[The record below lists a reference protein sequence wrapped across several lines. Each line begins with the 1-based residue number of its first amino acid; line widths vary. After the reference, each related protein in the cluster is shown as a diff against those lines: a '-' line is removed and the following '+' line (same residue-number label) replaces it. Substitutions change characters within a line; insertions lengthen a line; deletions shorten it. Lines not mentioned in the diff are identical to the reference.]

1 MSGRPNFYILLELDP
16 GIDDLQAIERRLVEK
31 QRRWSQDST
40 QGNPA
45 DQRKA
50 SVNLK
55 LIDDIRTTL
64 SNPESRREE
73 ARIAR
78 VELGRLTEAR
88 GKELDGKLSL
98 LLATKG
104 KCSIEAIRLL
114 VKQLEGAFTEQQ
126 VVERLRQAGIS
137 IADETSRPKQHTKE
151 RLDPAVDSNIRRNIE
166 HLGLKSLYD
175 LLKMTPRS
183 SPQSLWDCAN
193 EMNQQ
198 ILAVGKTDPD
208 SSARKELYGFCL
220 AFFRDEREK
229 EKYDNTLALESLK
242 QLDGD
247 IDFLGAKDKFL
258 DLAQQAAL
266 IERARERG
274 VPAADARE
282 YLAEHAAKRK
292 WNMQPAAQATP
303 QPQAR
308 LCGYCY
314 KLSPSGA
321 DGHCPHCG
329 EALVVPC
336 PRCSAPTPTQDPSC
350 SRCGCHTGDAPVV
363 TALFREAE
371 VLGKSHDYEGAI
383 KRLDRTLVYWPDWPA
398 ALAQRKLWEGHSQ
411 IRDACII
418 EARGLANS
426 GKMLAASEALVRLE
440 VEHGWQDQELRQ
452 RVSAAIQKARQAAE
466 RGDVHR
472 RASKEDEALEEY
484 SVALSMCGDLE
495 AARHALSLIP
505 PRTPEGLKVAAMQRS
520 FSLNWQEV
528 KTRRGVE
535 YKVLR
540 KVGGVPSSDADGEV
554 LACLPGTRFDDLTA
568 STGVAWHYAVYA
580 VRDGVASSD
589 AARSGPH
596 LLTAEVEAIKVH
608 SVDGQVMLSWQP
620 PAGARRVE
628 VWRSSGTP
636 PTSPGDG
643 RRVTV
648 SGNSAVDTNLVNG
661 STYLYQLFVVF
672 DHPGLAGGEIL
683 TQGTT
688 VSAVPA
694 APPTPVVDMQVRVAG
709 KLAIL
714 TWTPVRG
721 ASVQIRYST
730 DPLPLVQGTVFSPG
744 EVSRYGVLA
753 TNTDTA
759 SAQIALTSPGTVYFV
774 PFSVTDAIA
783 VAGKV
788 VSLSNVD
795 NVTGCSARSTDRHII
810 LQWTWPAGIEEALIR
825 YDFNKAPAEPQG
837 GDAPRLRVTRAEY
850 ERAGYWELKV
860 DTPQSH
866 HFTIFARGAGMEAYS
881 SGVGVVA
888 SMGKAVSVNYRVVVR
903 RNLYPRRIREAWVE
917 LTSDECRSL
926 PGLELRHQR
935 GQPPVFQT
943 DGQSLVNLPSLDLKD
958 GRARIDIP
966 QAGWDPDT
974 YIKLF
979 LTDPSQA
986 SQVRLLPSRKENLLV
1001 N

>member
-1 MSGRPNFYILLELDP
+1 VSGRPNFYLLLELDP
-16 GIDDLQAIERRLVEK
+16 AIEDFATIERRLVEK

-50 SVNLK
+50 SLYLK
-55 LIDDIRTTL
+55 LIEDIRTTL

-78 VELGRLTEAR
+78 VELGRLTEER
-88 GKELDGKLSL
+88 GKELDEKLSL

-104 KCSIEAIRLL
+104 KCSIEAVRLL
-114 VKQLEGAFTEQQ
+114 VKQLAGAFTEQQ

-137 IADETSRPKQHTKE
+137 IADETSRPKKHTKE

-166 HLGLKSLYD
+166 HLDLKSLYD

-183 SPQSLWDCAN
+183 SPQSLRDRAN
-193 EMNQQ
+193 ELNQQ
-198 ILAVGKTDPD
+198 SLAVGKTDPD

-220 AFFRDEREK
+220 AFFHDEREK
-229 EKYDNTLALESLK
+229 EKYDNTLAIESLK

-266 IERARERG
+266 IERAREHG
-274 VPAADARE
+274 VPTDDARE
-282 YLAEHAAKRK
+282 YLVEHAAKRK
-292 WNMQPAAQATP
+292 WNMQPA
-303 QPQAR
+303 QPAAHAEAR
-308 LCGYCY
+308 LCGYCN
-314 KLSPSGA
+314 KLSPAGA
-321 DGHCPHCG
+321 AGHCPHCG

-336 PRCSAPTPTQDPSC
+336 PRCGAPTPTQDQSC
-350 SRCGCHTGDAPVV
+350 SKCGCHTGDAPVV
-363 TALFREAE
+363 TALFKEAE
-371 VLGKSHDYEGAI
+371 VMGKSHDYEGAI
-383 KRLDRTLVYWPDWPA
+383 KRLDRTLVYWPDWPEA
-398 ALAQRKLWEGHSQ
+398 VAQRKLWEAQ
-411 IRDACII
+411 LQTRDANLM
-418 EARGLANS
+418 EARTLANT
-426 GKMLAASEALVRLE
+426 GKMLAASDALARLE
-440 VEHGWQDQELRQ
+440 FEHGLHDHELRQ
-452 RVSAAIQKARQAAE
+452 RVVAVIQKARQAAE
-466 RGDVHR
+466 RGDVYR
-472 RASKEDEALEEY
+472 RDRKDEEALEEY
-484 SVALSMCGDLE
+484 SVALRLCADLE
-495 AARHALSLIP
+495 AARQALSSIP
-505 PRTPEGLKVAAMQRS
+505 PPAPQGLKVAAIQRS
-520 FSLNWQEV
+520 FSLSWQEI

-540 KVGGVPSSDADGEV
+540 RAGGVPANDTDGEV
-554 LACLPGTRFDDLTA
+554 LARLAGTRFDDLTA

-580 VRDGVASSD
+580 IRDGVASSD

-596 LLTAEVEAIKVH
+596 QLTAEVEAIKVH
-608 SVDGQVMLSWQP
+608 SVDRQVMLSWQP

-628 VWRSSGTP
+628 VWRSIGTAP
-636 PTSPGDG
+636 MSPGEG
-643 RRVTV
+643 LRVTV

-661 STYLYQLFVVF
+661 STYLYRLFVVF
-672 DHPGLAGGEIL
+672 DHPGLSGAEIL

-694 APPTPVVDMQVRVAG
+694 APPTPVADMQVRIVG

-714 TWTPVRG
+714 TWTPVLG

-744 EVSRYGVLA
+744 EVSRYGSLA

-759 SAQIALTSPGTVYFV
+759 TAQITLTAPGTIYFV

-783 VAGKV
+783 VAGRV

-795 NVTGCSARSTDRHII
+795 SVSGCSARSTDRHII
-810 LQWTWPAGIEEALIR
+810 LQWTWPAGIEEVLIR
-825 YDFNKAPAEPQG
+825 YAFDQAPAEAQG
-837 GDAPRLRVTRAEY
+837 GAAPRLRVTRAEY

-866 HFTIFARGAGMEAYS
+866 HFTIFARGAGIEAYS
-881 SGVGVVA
+881 PGVRVVA

-903 RNLYPRRIREAWVE
+903 RNLFPRRIREAWVE
-917 LTSDECRSL
+917 LSSDECRSL
-926 PGLELRHQR
+926 PGLELRSQR
-935 GQPPVFQT
+935 REPPVFQT
-943 DGQSLVNLPSLDLKD
+943 DGQSLVNLSGIDLQN

-966 QAGWDPDT
+966 PVGWGPDT
-974 YIKLF
+974 YVKLF
-979 LTDPSQA
+979 LTDSGQA
-986 SQVRLLPSRKENLLV
+986 SQVRLLPSRKEDLLV

>member
-1 MSGRPNFYILLELDP
+1 MSGRPNFFLLLELDP
-16 GIDDLQAIERRLVEK
+16 SIEDLQAIEQRLVEK
-31 QRRWSQDST
+31 QRRWAQDSS
-40 QGNPA
+40 QGIPA
-45 DQRKA
+45 DRRKT
-50 SVNLK
+50 SFYLT
-55 LIDDIRTTL
+55 LIKEIRITL
-64 SNPESRREE
+64 TDPESRREE

-78 VELGRLTEAR
+78 VELDRLTDAR
-88 GKELDGKLSL
+88 GKELDAKLSL
-98 LLATKG
+98 LRAEG
-104 KCSIEAIRLL
+104 KCSMEAVRL
-114 VKQLEGAFTEQQ
+114 VIKQLNGAFSEQQ
-126 VVERLRQAGIS
+126 VVERLRQAGIA
-137 IADETSRPKQHTKE
+137 IADEKGSPKKNAKE
-151 RLDPAVDSNIRRNIE
+151 QLDPAVDSNIRSNLE

-193 EMNQQ
+193 GLNQQ
-198 ILAVGKTDPD
+198 ILAGKIDTD
-208 SSARKELYGFCL
+208 SSARKELCGFCL
-220 AFFRDEREK
+220 AFFKDEHEK
-229 EKYDNTLALESLK
+229 EKYDNTLAMESLK
-242 QLDGD
+242 QLDSD
-247 IDFLGAKDKFL
+247 IELLGSDKFL
-258 DLAQQAAL
+258 TLAEQAVL
-266 IERARERG
+266 IQLARERG
-274 VPAADARE
+274 VPGEDASD
-282 YLAEHAAKRK
+282 YLAAYAARRK
-292 WNMQPAAQATP
+292 WNMQPAAQGSAP
-303 QPQAR
+303 EPR
-308 LCGYCY
+308 LCGYCN

-321 DGHCPHCG
+321 TEHCPHCG

-336 PRCSAPTPTQDPSC
+336 PRCGAPTPTQDQSC

-363 TALFREAE
+363 NALFKEAE

-383 KRLDRTLVYWPDWPA
+383 KLLSRTLVYWPEWPA
-398 ALAQRKLWEGHSQ
+398 ALAQKKLWEGHSQ
-411 IRDACII
+411 ARDACVI
-418 EARGLANS
+418 EARSLANS
-426 GKMLAASEALVRLE
+426 GKMLTASEALVRLE
-440 VEHGWQDQELRQ
+440 FEHGWQDQELRQ
-452 RVSAAIQKARQAAE
+452 RVIAAIQKARQAAE

-472 RASKEDEALEEY
+472 RANKEDEALEEY
-484 SVALSMCGDLE
+484 SVALSLCGDLE
-495 AARHALSLIP
+495 AARQALSLIP
-505 PRTPEGLKVAAMQRS
+505 PRAPEDLKVAAIQRS
-520 FSLNWQEV
+520 FSLNWQGV

-540 KVGGVPSSDADGEV
+540 KAAGVPASDTDGEV
-554 LACLPGTRFDDLTA
+554 LVCLPGTRFDDLTA

-580 VRDGVASSD
+580 IRDGVASSD

-596 LLTAEVEAIKVH
+596 QLTAEVEAIKVH

-628 VWRSSGTP
+628 VWRSSGTA

-643 RRVTV
+643 RRITV

-661 STYLYQLFVVF
+661 STYVYRLFVVF
-672 DHPGLAGGEIL
+672 DHPELAGGEVL

-694 APPTPVVDMQVRVAG
+694 APPTPVADMQVRIAG

-721 ASVQIRYST
+721 ASVQIRYSM
-730 DPLPLVQGTVFSPG
+730 DPLPLVQGTVFSPD

-759 SAQIALTSPGTVYFV
+759 TAQIALTVPGTVYFV
-774 PFSVTDAIA
+774 PFSMTDTIA

-810 LQWTWPAGIEEALIR
+810 LQWTWPAGIEEVLIR
-825 YDFNKAPAEPQG
+825 YAFDQAPAEAQG

-866 HFTIFARGAGMEAYS
+866 HFTIFARGTGREAYS
-881 SGVGVVA
+881 SGVRVIA

-935 GQPPVFQT
+935 RQPPVFQT
-943 DGQSLVNLPSLDLKD
+943 DGQSLVNLPSLDLKN

-966 QAGWDPDT
+966 QAGWGPDT
-974 YIKLF
+974 YVKLF
-979 LTDPSQA
+979 LADPGQA
-986 SQVRLLPSRKENLLV
+986 SQVRLLPCRKEDLLV